1 MSWLADASANRIVKS
16 YIKDFVDISGNFKVR
31 NEVSTGGG
39 GGGPSSWS
47 AYGQQVSGQQQ
58 NEHFGYTVGL
68 NEDGTV
74 MAVGA
79 SYLSPTNASTS
90 VFHYNNV
97 TDTWVE
103 ANISADKSHA
113 VRLNNAGTRLLQNKQ
128 RSNFNIYDYN
138 SGTNTWNAIVGN
150 TSSTIYRV
158 EHGSTMSKDGS
169 TYAFGY
175 YNVVTIFRMNEVN
188 QTLITIGS
196 LTMPS
201 NSTAMELSEDGNRI
215 IIGSYQETANNS
227 SQAGTARVYDYSGS
241 GTSWSQVG
249 STINGVN
256 MNDRLGYSVSMSADG
271 NTIAVGTIQL
281 DIAYIYEY
289 TGGTWTLKG
298 SSINGS
304 AQPDSSDIGAFA
316 SSVRLSKDGNII
328 AIGDYTYNA
337 NQGAAFAFEYTNGDW
352 VKKGETITAESDE
365 YYRNFT
371 DLVGSLALSGDGT
384 VIAGGSRY
392 ATSSNIGSAGAAWAF
407 KSSSSAPS
415 IVIESKEIVDI
426 SGGTVSMLN
435 NTMDISSSIVD
446 ISGTTWINR
455 GQSGN
460 SVASEYQGSM
470 IVESNK
476 TSSSDAVIHI
486 ETAGQTN
493 AFSVRANGDLYSANA
508 LRHSSD
514 DRRKINEQYITNAT
528 DTIMKL
534 SPQIYT
540 KLNNFEENQGT
551 PTKIES
557 GLIAQ
562 EIYYNAPELRHLV
575 NIDNRDWYG
584 NKIMPVEYDLSE
596 NSVMIT
602 DLNQSTIAELE
613 NRRAMLIMEDLYD
626 ENFWR
631 EINKLL
637 TPLDVSVNSIQNSSD
652 VSGNDIQNDVD
663 YTSLGWG
670 NKSATVDYTGLIPYL
685 IKSNQEQ
692 QAMIDNK
699 KQTQLD
705 QKKTL
710 EEDVS
715 ARIASLESK

>member
-39 GGGPSSWS
+39 SGPSSWS
-47 AYGQQVSGQQQ
+47 AYGQEVSGAKNDQL
-58 NEHFGYTVGL
+58 GWMVDL

-74 MAVGA
+74 MAIGKGSGETNGA
-79 SYLSPTNASTS
+79 Y
-90 VFHYNNV
+90 VMRYNSGTEEWDQEIVPCNRGH
-97 TDTWVE
+97 
-103 ANISADKSHA
+103 I
-113 VRLNNAGTRLLQNKQ
+113 VRLNSAGTRLFQARNNTIF
-128 RSNFNIYDYN
+128 SIFDYN
-138 SGTNTWNAIVGN
+138 SSTNTWSSVVSHSNTEFNSNNRADMSADGN
-150 TSSTIYRV
+150 TYAVANGNNVKIYRIAANLT
-158 EHGSTMSKDGS
+158 SS
-169 TYAFGY
+169 
-175 YNVVTIFRMNEVN
+175 
-188 QTLITIGS
+188 LIGS
-196 LTMPS
+196 FTMVTS
-201 NSTAMELSEDGNRI
+201 SYGVSDMALSEDGNKI
-215 IIGSYQETANNS
+215 VIGTLKTVINGVSN
-227 SQAGTARVYDYSGS
+227 AGTVSIYEYSGS
-241 GTSWSQVG
+241 GTSWSLVG
-249 STINGVN
+249 STINGTVTN
-256 MNDRLGYSVSMSADG
+256 GQFGWSVAVSSDG
-271 NTIAVGTIQL
+271 NTVAASGWSFTNTV
-281 DIAYIYEY
+281 YIYEY
-289 TGGTWTLKG
+289 TGGVWALKG
-298 SSINGS
+298 SPILG
-304 AQPDSSDIGAFA
+304 ADQPDSSLITHFGMG
-316 SSVRLSKDGNII
+316 VELSNDGNTI
-328 AIGDYTYNA
+328 AIGDYYYNT

-352 VKKGETITAESDE
+352 VKKGETIIPETSSNYTQLVDL
-365 YYRNFT
+365 YR
-371 DLVGSLALSGDGT
+371 SLSISGDGT
-384 VIAGGSRY
+384 VIAAGTRHAQANGIYSGS
-392 ATSSNIGSAGAAWAF
+392 AWAF

-602 DLNQSTIAELE
+602 DLSQSTIAELE

-699 KQTQLD
+699 KQAQLD
-705 QKKTL
+705 QKKRL

-715 ARIASLESK
+715 ARLASLESK